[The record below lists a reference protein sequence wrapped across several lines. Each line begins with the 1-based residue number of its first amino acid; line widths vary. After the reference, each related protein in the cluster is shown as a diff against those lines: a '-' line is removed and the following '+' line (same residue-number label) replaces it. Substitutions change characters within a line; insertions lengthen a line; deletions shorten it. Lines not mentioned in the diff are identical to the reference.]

1 VKIDFQVMMIWLIA
15 AILILVRKEEKK
27 LIIASPP
34 TNDDITRIICVFQ
47 QDQRVLSNTRKYEI

>member
-15 AILILVRKEEKK
+15 TILILVRKEEKK

-34 TNDDITRIICVFQ
+34 MTISWSICVFQ
-47 QDQRVLSNTRKYEI
+47 QDQRVLSNTLI